1 MRRALDAALA
11 LLAMAFAAPS
21 LTYPFSRDQALY
33 WYVGREWLDGAVP
46 YRDVLEHKTPLVYAV
61 HALCAAVAGE
71 TMWAIRAAEIVV
83 IALVGW
89 LAARLAAPRR
99 GRVAPGALGA
109 SWLVASVFT
118 YGYLPYQD
126 QAHCESWCILFALA
140 SVSAARH
147 ARGDDAAALA
157 AGTLLGVGFVAKPPV
172 LAFVPL
178 VAAALH
184 ARPRHARALRSLLLA
199 SLGFVA
205 VVALVLVYF
214 AARGAL
220 GDLFDVAVFA
230 NAAFAREGAT
240 VHTPGQWLARLF
252 EVLDWFQPWS
262 WIFLACC
269 LAGVARGFARRDPG
283 LTRRYALPLAWAA
296 CAYVAVFV
304 QMKFHGYQHALFVA
318 PCALLG
324 ATLWNDLARLVRHR
338 RLVPRPVAA
347 AGFAATVL
355 VTCVADTPP
364 DVWCL
369 RARNAVRFAAG
380 RIDAPALVDSFDD
393 PRWLDMASAHAAG
406 EWVRSHA
413 APGERLL
420 VRAYE
425 PEIYFFAG
433 RRYGGRF
440 FWSSVL
446 VSPKLAYRREEWLA
460 QDRTDVERLRPAWV
474 VAMPES
480 EAECESPAWF
490 ERMGWEPQA
499 AIGRFVVLYRPPRA
513 GAIQ

>member
-1 MRRALDAALA
+1 MRRGLDVALA
-11 LLAMAFAAPS
+11 VVALSFAAPS

-46 YRDVLEHKTPLVYAV
+46 YRDVLEHKTPFIYAV
-61 HALCAAVAGE
+61 HALCAAIAGE
-71 TMWAIRAAEIVV
+71 TMWAIRAVEVVV

-89 LAARLAAPRR
+89 LAARLVAPRR
-99 GRVAPGALGA
+99 GPAAPGALGA
-109 SWLVASVFT
+109 SLLVASVFY

-140 SVSAARH
+140 AVAAARH
-147 ARGDDAAALA
+147 ARSDDGAALG
-157 AGTLLGVGFVAKPPV
+157 AGVLLGLGFVAKPPV

-184 ARPRHARALRSLLLA
+184 ARRPRALRSLLLA
-199 SLGFVA
+199 SLGFSA
-205 VVALVLVYF
+205 VVAAVVVYF

-220 GDLFDVAVFA
+220 GDLFDVAILA

-240 VHTPGQWLARLF
+240 VHTPGQWLARLG

-262 WIFLACC
+262 WIFLACG
-269 LAGVARGFARRDPG
+269 LTGVARGCARRDTG
-283 LTRRYALPLAWAA
+283 LTRQYALPLAWAA

-318 PCALLG
+318 PCAMMG
-324 ATLWNDLARLVRHR
+324 ATLWSDLARLAR
-338 RLVPRPVAA
+338 RRRRVPRPVAA
-347 AGFAATVL
+347 GGFAATVL
-355 VTCVADTPP
+355 ITCVADTPP
-364 DVWCL
+364 DVWWL
-369 RARNAVRFAAG
+369 RARNAVRFAMG
-380 RIDAPALVDSFDD
+380 RIDAPSLVDSFDD

-413 APGERLL
+413 AAGERLL

-440 FWSSVL
+440 FWSTVL
-446 VSPKLAYRREEWLA
+446 VSPKLAYRRDEWLA
-460 QDRTDVERLRPAWV
+460 QDRADIERLRPSWV

-480 EAECESPAWF
+480 EAECESPSWF
-490 ERMGWEPQA
+490 ERLGWERQA
-499 AIGRFVVLYRPPRA
+499 AMGRFVVLYRPPRA